1 MRLQLPKNAD
11 PENPHKYWVFGAC
24 RSYTVAAE
32 QKARLSYDNILRFID
47 DPDVCDVI
55 KFLRERELV
64 HFQRFGDALRLTQDD
79 LDAQNFYGWN
89 PAFDKGF
96 GKGKKCQ

>member
-1 MRLQLPKNAD
+1 MFQQKFIGIF
-11 PENPHKYWVFGAC
+11 KKVC
-24 RSYTVAAE
+24 SCKIAAE
-32 QKARLSYDNILRFID
+32 QKARLSYDNILRYID

-89 PAFDKGF
+89 PAFDKGY
-96 GKGKKCQ
+96 GKGKCK